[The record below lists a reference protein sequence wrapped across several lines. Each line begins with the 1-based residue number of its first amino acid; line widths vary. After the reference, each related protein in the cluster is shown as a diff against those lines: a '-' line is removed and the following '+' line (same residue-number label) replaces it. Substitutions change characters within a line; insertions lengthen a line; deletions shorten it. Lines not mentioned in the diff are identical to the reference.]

1 LTYPCIRTFCRLSK
15 RSWEARRSSR
25 NEVDVDGNGC
35 VRGGSG
41 GGGFDLG
48 GRFCVR
54 TGASARRR
62 IRGNWLIGI
71 RGCAGRTGRI
81 VRDGTRS
88 NEGVDRLTLNSVEL
102 RDGTGMPL
110 AAIRRAAS
118 LDWFEIKY
126 MNIRFDRRT
135 NLGVIIE
142 RFVDEAATC
151 VASSSLKK
159 KKTQVRY
166 ANILV
171 EIYEQSDR
179 FTIVNR

>member
-1 LTYPCIRTFCRLSK
+1 
-15 RSWEARRSSR
+15 
-25 NEVDVDGNGC
+25 
-35 VRGGSG
+35 
-41 GGGFDLG
+41 
-48 GRFCVR
+48 
-54 TGASARRR
+54 
-62 IRGNWLIGI
+62 
-71 RGCAGRTGRI
+71 
-81 VRDGTRS
+81 
-88 NEGVDRLTLNSVEL
+88 
-102 RDGTGMPL
+102 
-110 AAIRRAAS
+110 
-118 LDWFEIKY
+118 